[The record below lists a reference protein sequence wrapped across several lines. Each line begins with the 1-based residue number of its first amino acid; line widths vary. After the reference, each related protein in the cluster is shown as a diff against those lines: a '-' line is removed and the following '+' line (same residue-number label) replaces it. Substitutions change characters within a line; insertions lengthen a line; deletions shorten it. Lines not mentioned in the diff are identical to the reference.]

1 MTKSPMCRL
10 RWKLTSKVEWSPAM
24 GIGTLE
30 SAQLDILQQ
39 QQQHNQ
45 KLVNSEYW
53 EDDKTLSTSH

>member
-39 QQQHNQ
+39 QQHNQ

-53 EDDKTLSTSH
+53 EDD